1 MAGVIIGIHG
11 LANKPEK
18 SLLSTWWETAL
29 REGLSKNCGI
39 HDAEFQFIMAYWAD
53 LLYKYRLHQDP
64 DFDYDALYNDQPYL
78 EAAPGALKKYE

>member
-18 SLLSTWWETAL
+18 SLLSTWWESAL

-39 HDAEFQFIMAYWAD
+39 HDAEFQFIMAY
-53 LLYKYRLHQDP
+53 
-64 DFDYDALYNDQPYL
+64 
-78 EAAPGALKKYE
+78 